1 MNVHSLNTRG
11 IKMPARRRLTPE
23 QRETQILE
31 AALAVFSR
39 RGYDKATVPDIAREA
54 GIAVGTIYNYF
65 PSKREV
71 LVAITEKYIIA
82 PFKEVANNPPKT
94 GEFGFIFSLIEERLN
109 FGMEGVEKFIPL
121 FVEILHDPELR
132 RDYADKVIRPVMN
145 MMEKLVESRIKAGAF
160 RDVDPSVITRAIGGM
175 VIGFML
181 LYRMEGEK
189 SPVHKIDRKELANEL
204 ASLVFTGLIKK
215 QTGE

>member
-1 MNVHSLNTRG
+1 MNVHSFTTKG
-11 IKMPARRRLTPE
+11 EKMSARRRLPPE

-82 PFKEVANNPPKT
+82 PFKEVANNPPQN

-109 FGMEGVEKFIPL
+109 FGMEGVEIFIPL

-132 RDYADKVIRPVMN
+132 RDYADKAIRPVMN

-160 RDVDPSVITRAIGGM
+160 REANPSVITRAIGGM